1 MTSWDGAIRLFPR
14 WFKDRDVAFTRWRAE
29 GAFLVSATQKRG
41 HVTKF
46 EIESEKG
53 LPCHVHGEWQVFD
66 AVGKAV
72 PTHRDEFGRLTFN
85 TMPGG
90 VYHLKDMDRVPQA

>member
-14 WFKDRDVAFTRWRAE
+14 WLKDRDVAFTRWRAE

-41 HVTKF
+41 HVTRF

-53 LPCHVHGEWQVFD
+53 ADCLVWGDWSVLD
-66 AVGKAV
+66 AQGAPVA
-72 PTHRDEFGRLTFN
+72 TDHDEFGRLRFRT
-85 TMPGG
+85 
-90 VYHLKDMDRVPQA
+90 VPDGRYRLFEK